1 VGSSYDQGDFIR
13 HKVRPEWGIG
23 HILRRSE
30 DRIDVQFQHGLV
42 MLKLSVAGNFIEPVT
57 AREAAA
63 AGITTSTRRTGA
75 AGTESALRRAPKAAP
90 PPEPEVPEEEE
101 FDAEED

>member
-1 VGSSYDQGDFIR
+1 VGTSFDQGDFIR

-42 MLKLSVAGNFIEPVT
+42 ALKLSVANNFLEPVT

-63 AGITTSTRRTGA
+63 AGITTTTRRTGA
-75 AGTESALRRAPKAAP
+75 ARTASAPRRAPKAA

>member
-1 VGSSYDQGDFIR
+1 VGNSYDQGDFIR

-23 HILRRSE
+23 HILRRSD

-42 MLKLSVAGNFIEPVT
+42 ALKLSVAGTFLEPVT

-63 AGITTSTRRTGA
+63 AGIPTTPRRTGA
-75 AGTESALRRAPKAAP
+75 ARTASAPRRAPKP
-90 PPEPEVPEEEE
+90 QPVEPEVPEDEE

>member
-1 VGSSYDQGDFIR
+1 VGTAFDQGDFIR

-42 MLKLSVAGNFIEPVT
+42 ALKLSVAGTFLEPVT

-63 AGITTSTRRTGA
+63 AGITTTTRRTGA
-75 AGTESALRRAPKAAP
+75 ARTASAPRRPPKAAP

-101 FDAEED
+101 FDPDEE

>member
-1 VGSSYDQGDFIR
+1 VGNSFDQGDFIR

-42 MLKLSVAGNFIEPVT
+42 ALKLSVAGNFIEPVT

-63 AGITTSTRRTGA
+63 AGITTTTRRTGA
-75 AGTESALRRAPKAAP
+75 ARTASAPRRAPKAAP
-90 PPEPEVPEEEE
+90 PPEPEVPEEED
-101 FDAEED
+101 FDPDED

>member
-1 VGSSYDQGDFIR
+1 MGSSYDQGDFIR

-42 MLKLSVAGNFIEPVT
+42 MLKLSVAGNFLEPVT

-75 AGTESALRRAPKAAP
+75 ARTASAPRRAPKAA